1 MSADNRCDKGA
12 GLNTLL
18 NTKNKRVEQNRRQK
32 RKEQK
37 KKQTTTTNDNA
48 I

>member
-1 MSADNRCDKGA
+1 MSADNRCDEGA

-37 KKQTTTTNDNA
+37 KTNYNNK
-48 I
+48 